1 MPSLIEKLRR
11 RAATFARREGTG
23 DRKEKRIARAKR
35 EYELQLRAQGLS
47 RTNAKLA
54 VAVRFSQGKN
64 G

>member
-1 MPSLIEKLRR
+1 MSSLTETLRR
-11 RAATFARREGTG
+11 RAVTFARKQGTG
-23 DRKEKRIARAKR
+23 DPKEKRIARAKR

-47 RTNAKLA
+47 RKSAMIA